1 MIVCIGWGSLIWCQK
16 QLPVEGKWHVDGPE
30 LPIEFARES
39 RDKRITLVIA
49 ESVPTVTTL
58 WAVLAVDSLE
68 HAKKA
73 LAVREGINDRNVRH
87 SIGYWSP
94 AGPSDHPQ
102 AAVIGTWAAARAF
115 DGAVWTALKAKMG
128 EDDHFPSEEEVVR
141 HLSGLTGSALDA
153 AKEYV
158 ELAPR
163 QIATPYRRAIE
174 QELRWLP
181 AGLV

>member
-16 QLPVEGKWHVDGPE
+16 QLPVEGKWQVDGPE

-49 ESVPTVTTL
+49 EGAPTVTTL
-58 WAVLAVDSLE
+58 WAALAVDSLD
-68 HAKKA
+68 HAKQV
-73 LAVREGINDRNVRH
+73 LAVREGISDRNLRH

-102 AAVIGTWAAARAF
+102 AAAIGKWAAARGF
-115 DGAVWTALKAKMG
+115 DGAVWTALKPKMG
-128 EDDHFPSEEEVVR
+128 EDAHFPSEEEIVR
-141 HLSGLTGSALDA
+141 HLRGLTGSTLDA

-174 QELRWLP
+174 RTLGWLP